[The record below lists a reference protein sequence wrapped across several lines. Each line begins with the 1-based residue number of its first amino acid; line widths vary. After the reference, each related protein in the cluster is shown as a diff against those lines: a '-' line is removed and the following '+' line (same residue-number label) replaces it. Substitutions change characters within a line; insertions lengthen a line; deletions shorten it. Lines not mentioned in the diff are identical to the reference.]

1 MMERPRVMFPSNSKS
16 LCRYSPHCAQ
26 PFTRLS
32 CSCTAALNDLLAS
45 SDLKGGEEE
54 EEEEEEEEKRGR
66 RRRRGSEG
74 LLNMSFS
81 YPKLDSHFPICA
93 KKLPLSAMNSAI
105 ISLVKYLRLVVSIT
119 STASFSSLSSI
130 KPDICK

>member
-54 EEEEEEEEKRGR
+54 EEGRGGGGGGEKREEEEERE
-66 RRRRGSEG
+66 
-74 LLNMSFS
+74 
-81 YPKLDSHFPICA
+81 
-93 KKLPLSAMNSAI
+93 
-105 ISLVKYLRLVVSIT
+105 
-119 STASFSSLSSI
+119 
-130 KPDICK
+130 